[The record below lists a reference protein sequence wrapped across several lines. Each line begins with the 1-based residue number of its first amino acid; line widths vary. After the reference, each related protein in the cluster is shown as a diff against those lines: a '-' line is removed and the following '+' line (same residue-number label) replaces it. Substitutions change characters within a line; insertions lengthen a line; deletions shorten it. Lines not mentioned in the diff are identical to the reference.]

1 MNMDDVLLMAY
12 VDGELTPRERE
23 NVEKTMSVS
32 PDVARRVACFQ
43 ASALRYRHAF
53 AHQRLPPVPE
63 RLAQRVAELSRAY
76 GGTQNGADDVALAST
91 ADITPIGA
99 LKRNPAAGAQHHANA
114 AMQIS
119 TRARNAQRTRFAWPR
134 FAWPFLAGAFT
145 CAACG
150 ALVLSL
156 APGWLPGDGAHPV
169 AVATSAPG
177 VMPWVAAAVNYQR
190 LYTRDT
196 VSSDMPDM
204 TVAARVIEQIHSD
217 DGVPLRVPDLRA
229 AGLTFKRIQRLRFN
243 TKPLVQIV
251 YLPKTGLPVALC
263 VMKDDRPDTAMKRQ
277 HVDSLNVLTWRRAN
291 LSYALIAALD
301 DNALSAIGKQ
311 IAEGRDDEVLGQR
324 SAPPEISAS

>member
-53 AHQRLPPVPE
+53 AYQRLPPVPE
-63 RLAQRVAELSRAY
+63 RLARRVAELGRAY
-76 GGTQNGADDVALAST
+76 GGADAFAAAPFSEQT
-91 ADITPIGA
+91 ATPIAEVTPIG
-99 LKRNPAAGAQHHANA
+99 
-114 AMQIS
+114 
-119 TRARNAQRTRFAWPR
+119 NAQRPAYGDAKRKARFAWPRFSLPR

-150 ALVLSL
+150 ALVLSV
-156 APGWLPGDGAHPV
+156 APGWLPGESASPSTM
-169 AVATSAPG
+169 AASAPG

-196 VSSDMPDM
+196 VSTDMPNM
-204 TVAARVIEQIHSD
+204 AVAARVIEQIHSD

-243 TKPLVQIV
+243 NKPLVQIV

-263 VMKDDRPDTAMKRQ
+263 VMKDDKPDSAMTRQ
-277 HVDSLNVLTWRRAN
+277 HVDSLNVLTWRRAR

-301 DNALSAIGKQ
+301 DNELAAIGKQ
-311 IAEGRDDEVLGQR
+311 IVDGGGDQVIGQR
-324 SAPPEISAS
+324 PNPREATAS

>member
-76 GGTQNGADDVALAST
+76 GGTYGDADDVALAST

-99 LKRNPAAGAQHHANA
+99 LKRNPSANAQHHANA
-114 AMQIS
+114 AMKE
-119 TRARNAQRTRFAWPR
+119 RKAQRTRFTWPR

-150 ALVLSL
+150 ALVLSV
-156 APGWLPGDGAHPV
+156 APGWLPGDGARPV

-196 VSSDMPDM
+196 VSSDMPNM
-204 TVAARVIEQIHSD
+204 AVAARVIEQIHSD
-217 DGVPLRVPDLRA
+217 DGVPLHVPDLRA

-243 TKPLVQIV
+243 DKPLVQIV

-263 VMKDDRPDTAMKRQ
+263 VMKDDKPDTAMTRQ
-277 HVDSLNVLTWRRAN
+277 HVDNLNVLTWRRAN

-324 SAPPEISAS
+324 STSPEATAS